1 MAGHTSEKR
10 WDTKRTDDARV
21 VGVSEVASEVAKDL
35 VIVLTTV
42 EERYLELLEV
52 FNYAGGTNTD
62 LAELLFK
69 EEIAARSSPDNVAS
83 ADEIAKVNDLVD
95 AMTSAHELYQA
106 ANNIAVTTKD
116 RFAAL
121 RRMS

>member
-10 WDTKRTDDARV
+10 WGTKRTDDARV
-21 VGVSEVASEVAKDL
+21 VGISEVASEVAKDL
-35 VIVLTTV
+35 VVVLTTV

-52 FNYAGGTNTD
+52 FNYAGGTNAD
-62 LAELLFK
+62 LAELLFT

-83 ADEIAKVNDLVD
+83 TEEIAKVTDLVN

-106 ANNIAVTTKD
+106 ANNVAVTTED
-116 RFAAL
+116 RFGAL